1 VHHLTFFTRQGD
13 RSKIIGT
20 LEHLPFYYYYLLI
33 IININ
38 IYKSITYPPPNKL
51 VTVFQC
57 STDPFFSPFFWNI
70 VERRD
75 TPSYP
80 PASRKKVR

>member
-1 VHHLTFFTRQGD
+1 VHHFTFFTRQGD

-20 LEHLPFYYYYLLI
+20 LEHLAFYYYYLLI

-38 IYKSITYPPPNKL
+38 IYKTTTYLPPNKL

-57 STDPFFSPFFWNI
+57 STDPLFDPSKL
-70 VERRD
+70 EHRGTRR
-75 TPSYP
+75 TTLCP
-80 PASRKKVR
+80 PASYKKVI

>member
-1 VHHLTFFTRQGD
+1 MFHSAFFTRQGD

-20 LEHLPFYYYYLLI
+20 LEHLAFYYYYLLI

-38 IYKSITYPPPNKL
+38 IYKSITYATSNKL

-57 STDPFFSPFFWNI
+57 STDPLFDPSRL
-70 VERRD
+70 ELAGTRR
-75 TPSYP
+75 TSTS
-80 PASRKKVR
+80 PASLV

>member
-1 VHHLTFFTRQGD
+1 MHHLTFFTRQGD

-20 LEHLPFYYYYLLI
+20 LEHLAFYYYYLLI

-38 IYKSITYPPPNKL
+38 IYKSITYTLPNKL

-57 STDPFFSPFFWNI
+57 STDPLFDPSKL
-70 VERRD
+70 EHRG
-75 TPSYP
+75 TPRHPVLPSSLP
-80 PASRKKVR
+80 